1 MSDIQAIHD
10 RIIGRST
17 LLHYFLSAP
26 TMHRPPSPLAGA
38 HVLDTGGWWRTA
50 VNKADTKRGEVHIY
64 AQIGMDFFGD
74 GVNAAELIDEIEA
87 MDVDELDVRINSPG
101 GTAWDG
107 VNIANAIMRHK
118 ATTTTWIDGL
128 AASAASLIAV
138 AGDKVVMSKYG
149 QMMLHNARAVVVG
162 TAKDMRETA
171 AALEKLNLSIAT
183 LYADRAG
190 GEPTE
195 WARAMNRETW
205 YNADEAVAAG
215 LAHEVDES
223 VARDAAESAVASAL
237 QWVPPRMFTY
247 AGRSAAPAPTPRATQ
262 QEGHMADKK
271 DVAKSLGLPDDATD
285 EQIRAKFAEI
295 VGVDANGNDTD
306 PPPASDPAPAGGET
320 PPASAGAPA
329 PVPAGATNAD
339 GTVTLDEATYQQLM
353 AGAQA
358 GAQAAATLQAQ
369 ADARI
374 VDKAIEEGR
383 ITLARKD
390 HYLAQMKADR
400 TFTTDLLE
408 NKLQPGAAVP
418 LNELGHGMDADPAA
432 QAAAQATITDPRFS
446 EWKVD

>member
-1 MSDIQAIHD
+1 MTAD
-10 RIIGRST
+10 RDTRIGRAA
-17 LLHYFLSAP
+17 LRQFLNTAP
-26 TMHRPPSPLAGA
+26 STMHRPPAPLAGA
-38 HVLDTGGWWRTA
+38 HVLDSGGWWRTA

-64 AQIGMDFFGD
+64 AQIGMDFFGE
-74 GVNAAELIDEIEA
+74 GVDAASFIDELEA
-87 MDVDELDVRINSPG
+87 LDVDELDVRINSPG
-101 GTAWDG
+101 GSAWDG

-190 GEPTE
+190 GEPTD
-195 WARAMNRETW
+195 WARAMTRETW

-215 LAHEVDES
+215 LAHEVDTS
-223 VARDAAESAVASAL
+223 TAKDAAESAVASAL
-237 QWVPPRMFTY
+237 SLVPPRMFTY
-247 AGRSAAPAPTPRATQ
+247 AGRQSAPAPTSRATR

-295 VGVDANGNDTD
+295 VGAEDDPEGGDTGGGD
-306 PPPASDPAPAGGET
+306 NPPADKAPEGTPAAT
-320 PPASAGAPA
+320 PE
-329 PVPAGATNAD
+329 PVPAGAAATNAD
-339 GTVTLDEATYQQLM
+339 GTVRLDQATYDQLM
-353 AGAQA
+353 SNATA

-369 ADARI
+369 ADARV
-374 VDKAIEEGR
+374 VDKAIDQGR
-383 ITLARKD
+383 ITPARRD
-390 HYLAQMKADR
+390 HYLALMKADR
-400 TFTTDLLE
+400 ADTTNLLE
-408 NKLQPGAAVP
+408 TVLQPGAAVP

-432 QAAAQATITDPRFS
+432 QAAAQATITDPRFV